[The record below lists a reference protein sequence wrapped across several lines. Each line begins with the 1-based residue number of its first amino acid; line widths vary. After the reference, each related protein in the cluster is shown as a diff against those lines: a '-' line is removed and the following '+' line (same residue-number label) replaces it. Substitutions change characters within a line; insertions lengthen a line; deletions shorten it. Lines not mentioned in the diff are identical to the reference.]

1 MCSAARSAGA
11 ASESAPA
18 SGAESSA
25 ETPDAAAAR
34 LPPTLDARRRGAR
47 QSKMP
52 VPRNYSDNYLSGM
65 DPDPKRNVAV
75 ECFQIDT
82 TRFAATYVML
92 ILIVYGAIHGS
103 GYTSE
108 QSLSATNVAH
118 ALVTFVFFHW
128 AKGSP
133 DTHAQGDYDDLTVWE
148 QLDGGASWS
157 ATKKV
162 FLIVPTLVLLAYLNA
177 ADFSRQALT
186 IHVPIYALLCILP
199 KLPGMH
205 RVRILGI
212 NRTVGFE
219 SFDDETKKGS

>member
-1 MCSAARSAGA
+1 VRSAARSA
-11 ASESAPA
+11 SALRRRSRPCA
-18 SGAESSA
+18 A

-34 LPPTLDARRRGAR
+34 QPPTLDARRRGAR
-47 QSKMP
+47 RRKMP

-82 TRFAATYVML
+82 TRFATTYIVL

>member
-1 MCSAARSAGA
+1 
-11 ASESAPA
+11 
-18 SGAESSA
+18 
-25 ETPDAAAAR
+25 
-34 LPPTLDARRRGAR
+34 
-47 QSKMP
+47 MP

-133 DTHAQGDYDDLTVWE
+133 DTHAQGAWNGLTVWE
-148 QLDGGASWS
+148 QLDDASVFES
-157 ATKKV
+157 PTKKI
-162 FLIVPTLVLLAYLNA
+162 FLAVPTFMLLAQLNA
-177 ADFSRQALT
+177 AGFAKHDIAVNLP
-186 IHVPIYALLCILP
+186 VYALFCVLP
-199 KLPGMH
+199 KLPLLHG
-205 RVRILGI
+205 VRLFGI
-212 NRTVGFE
+212 NRTVGI
-219 SFDDETKKGS
+219 DDVVDAKKA